1 MRDITELFENVVL
14 VLYNIRNQRLQNF
27 GHENTPFSSTYIIG
41 GSYLNHQYTLIVF
54 TAFEKSSIIYV
65 ERLVYMAIE
74 VYPGI
79 LLYSDTN
86 SFALEVTYPRSMVS
100 KGRKNDKN
108 GNPITKGSTRITWHP
123 SIGSALREAFDCA
136 IIISKDMRHDEDDV
150 RFSNMKKL
158 YKIIKEVTAKLLT
171 TGNKIRLIDLNP
183 PKKLEK
189 KIKQVEDEIDED

>member
-1 MRDITELFENVVL
+1 
-14 VLYNIRNQRLQNF
+14 
-27 GHENTPFSSTYIIG
+27 
-41 GSYLNHQYTLIVF
+41 
-54 TAFEKSSIIYV
+54 
-65 ERLVYMAIE
+65 MAIE